1 MKLSSDR
8 ILTTHVGSLPRPGG
22 VSEFLLQK
30 ENDDSYD
37 QAGFDACMSDAV
49 NQVVARQVEAGD
61 YLHNVAEY
69 QRFSI
74 RNYHA
79 WLATIDE
86 SVRF

>member
-1 MKLSSDR
+1 M
-8 ILTTHVGSLPRPGG
+8 
-22 VSEFLLQK
+22 EFGIAFKGDLDHKRMLAI
-30 ENDDSYD
+30 S
-37 QAGFDACMSDAV
+37 
-49 NQVVARQVEAGD
+49 RQVEAGD